1 MDVLLLRKRKNIL
14 KDDSKTE
21 DSDEIIVEAVIES
34 ENKKAKL
41 NSESP
46 SSETNK
52 QQSQLLPKT
61 PLSKAK
67 QKPLETPKLTEPHSS
82 QSTVELPKPAEAQ
95 SSKELPKS
103 IDQSQQV
110 ESTVEESKPTVSQP
124 LKLTEK
130 QPKPVEIEHPKASK
144 SESEPESNSSKQ
156 IVIKS
161 ESEDALVDSTSESIA
176 AIKPTIGNLN
186 RSTLRA
192 DLSVELFD
200 DDGDLKSVKLTW
212 DLAFESD
219 DGSYKMASEADN
231 FASLL
236 DDVKE
241 YQIYGRQVIN
251 STDLS
256 SLHNWTLVI
265 FRFLNRL
272 SSILIFSYHFLFL
285 RLVRL
290 NRLLL
295 CLFHAL

>member
-1 MDVLLLRKRKNIL
+1 M
-14 KDDSKTE
+14 
-21 DSDEIIVEAVIES
+21 IES

-41 NSESP
+41 SSESS

-52 QQSQLLPKT
+52 QQSQLLPT
-61 PLSKAK
+61 SPLFKAKPK
-67 QKPLETPKLTEPHSS
+67 QKPLEAPKSTEQ
-82 QSTVELPKPAEAQ
+82 QSTVELPKPTEPQ

-103 IDQSQQV
+103 TEQSQQV
-110 ESTVEESKPTVSQP
+110 ESTVEEPKPTDSQ
-124 LKLTEK
+124 
-130 QPKPVEIEHPKASK
+130 PVEIEHPKPSK
-144 SESEPESNSSKQ
+144 SESEPESNSSEKQ

-176 AIKPTIGNLN
+176 TINLIKPTIGNVN

-200 DDGDLKSVKLTW
+200 DEGDLKSVKLTW

-219 DGSYKMASEADN
+219 DGSYKVASEADN

-241 YQIYGRQVIN
+241 YQIYGRQVTN

-265 FRFLNRL
+265 FRF
-272 SSILIFSYHFLFL
+272 F
-285 RLVRL
+285 
-290 NRLLL
+290 
-295 CLFHAL
+295 

>member
-1 MDVLLLRKRKNIL
+1 
-14 KDDSKTE
+14 
-21 DSDEIIVEAVIES
+21 VEAVIES

-41 NSESP
+41 SSESS
-46 SSETNK
+46 SSEIVNK
-52 QQSQLLPKT
+52 QQSQLLPQT

-67 QKPLETPKLTEPHSS
+67 QKPLETPKSTEPQSS

-103 IDQSQQV
+103 AEQSQQV
-110 ESTVEESKPTVSQP
+110 ESTVEEPKPTVSQP
-124 LKLTEK
+124 VEPTEK

-144 SESEPESNSSKQ
+144 SESEPESKSSKQ

-176 AIKPTIGNLN
+176 AINLTKPTIGNVN

-200 DDGDLKSVKLTW
+200 DEGDLKSVKLTW

-241 YQIYGRQVIN
+241 YQIYGRQVTN

-265 FRFLNRL
+265 FRF
-272 SSILIFSYHFLFL
+272 FK
-285 RLVRL
+285 
-290 NRLLL
+290 
-295 CLFHAL
+295 